1 MWCTST
7 PSQCGQNVY
16 DYNGI
21 VQEASGKACW
31 LPDKQC
37 QVGID
42 GNSTSTSLC
51 ELTVNYIIYTL
62 FFHKHNTPIMSD
74 IELQYVIHP
83 A

>member
-16 DYNGI
+16 DYDGV

-42 GNSTSTSLC
+42 GNSTSTLLC
-51 ELTVNYIIYTL
+51 ELTVSYIVYTL
-62 FFHKHNTPIMSD
+62 LFFFIV
-74 IELQYVIHP
+74 LLVIIRFQ
-83 A
+83 